1 MYIEQLAR
9 ELEIKVDIN
18 GVTYDKTKVVE
29 YKINNSAISEDDF
42 TFGTAISSRLDL
54 QLRTTD
60 AIPENAEI
68 IPWVRMDG
76 VAWVQANI
84 AWGNADFPWN
94 DGRTEW
100 IPLGRFFIDSRSFKN
115 GVYAL
120 TCYDKLILSQQTYVS
135 KLVYPTTM
143 VEVFDEICTDL
154 ALTPE
159 GITINPDYMM
169 SYSIED
175 ATYRDI
181 LGYIA
186 ACHASSAQ
194 MNKDG
199 NLVFVKFAPLSQ
211 YTSVVA
217 SNYYSA
223 EQTNPTKTYTKIIVE
238 YNADGETLEIGSGE
252 ESQTLK
258 IYNPLMTE
266 NILQDMFAVFNGFMY
281 TPFSMDWKGFPHLDI
296 GDGLEITM
304 RDGSKLYSLMLNT
317 TLSFKGGIREKTTA
331 SAYSQQQSEFK
342 FKGSINQ
349 QVSNL
354 NKTAI
359 KEDKPYYGVTV
370 GRANGVK
377 VTKSDGSAEAVF
389 NADTLAMRAGGEDA
403 IYFDPTTKKYKINGT
418 LEAVDGDFS
427 GTVKAEKIVGKVVAS
442 QIDILPD
449 ENISSAEDWNTRISD
464 AQSTAN
470 TAQTAANNAQTA
482 ADTANTK
489 LTDIASDSRLTP
501 VEKQAVKKEW
511 DIIVAEKP
519 TIEAQANSYAITA
532 EKTNYIT
539 AYSDLSTYITPL
551 LLDLG
556 TTDDIAGDTFRS
568 KFRDYYDKRTL
579 LLKKISDLAK
589 LYADTAQTAAN
600 NAQAVADN
608 AQYAA
613 DVAWATADTAQT
625 AANNAQTSATTANN
639 ALADIASDSKLTP
652 VEKQATKKEWD
663 VIVSEKSTID
673 SQATTFAVDRTNYDN
688 QYTALSDYIT
698 PLLADLGSTSAIDG
712 PTFRIKFKGY
722 YDARTTL
729 LNAIASKAKT
739 LADSAQTS
747 ANNAQAAAD
756 NAQYAAEVA
765 QATADTAQ
773 TAADTANAAL
783 ADIASDNRLTPL
795 EKQAVKK
802 EWDVIV
808 SEKSTID
815 SQADAFGVSK
825 STYDNQ
831 YTALSGYITPLLADL
846 TVTSDIVGTTF
857 RTYFKNYYDAR
868 TALLTAVSTKAKQLA
883 DTAQTSAD
891 NAQAAAVAAQS
902 TADTAK
908 ANAATAQTA
917 ANNAQTAA
925 DTANTK
931 LTDIAS
937 DSKLTPVEKQ
947 ATKKEW
953 DVIVSEK
960 STIDSQATTF
970 AVDRTN
976 YDNQYTALSDYITPL
991 LADLGSTSAIDG
1003 PTFRIKFKG
1012 YYDARTTLLN
1022 AIASKAKTLADNAQI
1037 AANNA
1042 QTTANN
1048 SVQKGTFY
1056 NRVKISNEAGIQVID
1071 LSNNERVK
1079 IGQLGQPAE
1088 NRYGFQLKDPSSG
1101 AVVIDDRGIMQ
1112 TWQDS
1117 RVDNV
1122 SSDKK
1127 LKLNIYLPSNTKGI
1141 IACKLRFKLE
1151 NFRAFAIATQNGG
1164 ASTQTSSAGGSTSA
1178 TSSAGGGTTQTS
1190 SSGGGGS
1197 ITSSA
1202 GGGTNVTSSSGGG
1215 QTVSSTSPYDGGVS
1229 NQTGQPNGYDM
1240 NYHTHYFSLPSHTH
1254 NVSTSNHSHTVNVS
1268 DHSHSV
1274 PIPDHTHTT
1283 TIPDHSHSVPIGNHQ
1298 HTVDI
1303 PAHSHGITYG
1313 IFESTSPANITVT
1326 INETDRTSAL
1336 GGDTGFIY
1344 GQNDLDIMQ
1353 FMQTNQWNTI
1363 ELGSSQLGRIDA
1375 SVFIQ
1380 ALMGV

>member
-1 MYIEQLAR
+1 MYPVSDLFRMYIEQLAR

-739 LADSAQTS
+739 LAD
-747 ANNAQAAAD
+747 
-756 NAQYAAEVA
+756 
-765 QATADTAQ
+765 
-773 TAADTANAAL
+773 
-783 ADIASDNRLTPL
+783 
-795 EKQAVKK
+795 
-802 EWDVIV
+802 
-808 SEKSTID
+808 
-815 SQADAFGVSK
+815 
-825 STYDNQ
+825 
-831 YTALSGYITPLLADL
+831 
-846 TVTSDIVGTTF
+846 
-857 RTYFKNYYDAR
+857 
-868 TALLTAVSTKAKQLA
+868 
-883 DTAQTSAD
+883 
-891 NAQAAAVAAQS
+891 
-902 TADTAK
+902 
-908 ANAATAQTA
+908 
-917 ANNAQTAA
+917 
-925 DTANTK
+925 
-931 LTDIAS
+931 
-937 DSKLTPVEKQ
+937 
-947 ATKKEW
+947 
-953 DVIVSEK
+953 
-960 STIDSQATTF
+960 
-970 AVDRTN
+970 
-976 YDNQYTALSDYITPL
+976 
-991 LADLGSTSAIDG
+991 
-1003 PTFRIKFKG
+1003 
-1012 YYDARTTLLN
+1012 
-1022 AIASKAKTLADNAQI
+1022 NAQI